1 MTPMEFIQL
10 LDHNL
15 VEELTMYYC
24 GHKSVVKLNELPA
37 VMPNY
42 PIKKIWNS
50 ENGKGISIVMDDIP
64 EDK

>member
-1 MTPMEFIQL
+1 MTPMGLIQL

-37 VMPNY
+37 LMPDY
-42 PIKKIWNS
+42 PIQKIWNS
-50 ENGKGISIVMDDIP
+50 ENGKGISIIMGDIP
-64 EDK
+64 GDK